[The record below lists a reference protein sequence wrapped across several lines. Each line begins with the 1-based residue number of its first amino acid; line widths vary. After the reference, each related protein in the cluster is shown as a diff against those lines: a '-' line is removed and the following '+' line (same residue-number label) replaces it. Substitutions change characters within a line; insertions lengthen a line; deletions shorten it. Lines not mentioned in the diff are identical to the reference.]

1 MKEFTITKEWEG
13 ARLDRFIRH
22 IYPDLNFTEAQ
33 ILLRKGTIRVNGKKH
48 KGSFRLSAGD
58 LITIEAE
65 IASQI
70 NQSGLKPG
78 DTTPHKLPSE
88 IGKKIPIIY
97 EDSDILAIDKPAGIP
112 VQPGNRK
119 EKGSL
124 LDSIKR
130 YEASK
135 PADRHKGEISFHFT
149 PVHRLDFETTGL
161 LLIAKT
167 RKAAVA
173 LSKAFREGKIEKYYL
188 AVVEGVPEPPEGTIK
203 NPLKV
208 VTTGKAKKVKVL
220 ERKRTTKSRSTK
232 DAITNYKVLRIID
245 KNSSLVRISIS
256 HGRTHQIRVHLAYI
270 GIPIVGDKKYGQR
283 RLARETGRLY
293 LHCYRLSFVHPSTG
307 EKLSLQCKPPW
318 LEKSGITLEEL
329 EKS

>member
-1 MKEFTITKEWEG
+1 MKEFTITEEWEG

-22 IYPDLNFTEAQ
+22 IYPELSFKEVQ
-33 ILLRKGTIRVNGKKH
+33 ILLRKGSIRMNGEKQ
-48 KGSFRLSAGD
+48 KGSFRLSSGD
-58 LITIEAE
+58 LVTVEAE
-65 IASQI
+65 ITSKI
-70 NQSGLKPG
+70 NQSDLKTG
-78 DTTPHKLPSE
+78 DTKSHKLPPE
-88 IGKKIPIIY
+88 IGKEIPIIY
-97 EDSDILAIDKPAGIP
+97 EDSDILVIDKPAGIP

-130 YEASK
+130 YEASR
-135 PADRHKGEISFHFT
+135 PGSRQKGGISFHFT

-167 RKAAVA
+167 RKAAVT
-173 LSKAFREGKIEKYYL
+173 LSKAFREGEIEKYYL
-188 AVVEGVPEPPEGTIK
+188 AVVEGVPGTPEGTIK

-208 VTTGKAKKVKVL
+208 VTTGKGKKVKVL
-220 ERKRTTKSRSTK
+220 EGKRATQSRNTKE
-232 DAITNYKVLRIID
+232 AITNYKVLKIID
-245 KNSSLVRISIS
+245 NNISLVEVSIF
-256 HGRTHQIRVHLAYI
+256 HGRTHQIRAHLAHI
-270 GIPIVGDKKYGQR
+270 GNPIAGDKKYGQR
-283 RLARETGRLY
+283 RSARETGRLY

-307 EKLSLQCKPPW
+307 KKLSLQCKPPW